1 VTTGL
6 ARRRGLT
13 ASLIGLAIVA
23 TGCGH
28 GGSTAQASSAGE
40 SRTPKSSG
48 VSSGPSSAGTAA
60 SLSAAATKKVTA
72 KGGGDFCTLIAT
84 ATNSEKTAGT
94 DTASV
99 KAQIAKA
106 QGQEKQALALA
117 PSSIKADVTVLF
129 TASNATYDALAK
141 VNYDYS
147 KLTAS
152 DMAPLE
158 TPEVAA
164 AEKRLK
170 AYTTDVCKIS

>member
-1 VTTGL
+1 MTPGL
-6 ARRRGLT
+6 ARHRGLT
-13 ASLIGLAIVA
+13 ACLVGLALLTA
-23 TGCGH
+23 GCGQ
-28 GGSTAQASSAGE
+28 GGSSAAPSGGSESQATQSSGAPSAAEPAVSLPAAPTKQVTAQ
-40 SRTPKSSG
+40 
-48 VSSGPSSAGTAA
+48 
-60 SLSAAATKKVTA
+60 
-72 KGGGDFCTLIAT
+72 GGGDFCTLIAS

-117 PSSIKADVTVLF
+117 PSSIKSDVALLF
-129 TASNATYDALAK
+129 AASNATYAALAK
-141 VNYDYS
+141 ANYDYS
-147 KLTAS
+147 KLTPS